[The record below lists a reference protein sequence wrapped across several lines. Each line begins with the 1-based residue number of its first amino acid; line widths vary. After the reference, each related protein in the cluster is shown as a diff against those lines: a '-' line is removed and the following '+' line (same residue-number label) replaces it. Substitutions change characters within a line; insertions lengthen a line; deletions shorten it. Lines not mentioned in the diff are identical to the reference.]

1 MKRMLLTLLLVAACC
16 GGPLWAQSA
25 PQDEAENT
33 DAKALAQKA
42 QFLKQQFEEFLANML
57 EVAELLEESEPETAK
72 ILRQTVEHAQRELV
86 AEKMEAVRQALR
98 EGLDQAAEKSQG
110 EVVTQ
115 LGQMLR
121 ILEGGVVERSE
132 TDKKLQ
138 ERQAALQEVN
148 RLLEQEKKE
157 EAKTRAA
164 AHAEEIDRQTRELMQ
179 ALEEL
184 AERQEALAKKTAE
197 LPADADALKKLGE
210 LRNRLDEQI
219 DKQQKVN
226 DQTAEAPLGKLPVLS
241 QAQQK
246 LAQASQALSEAIA
259 EASGDE
265 ELAQAIRDA
274 GGKVEALA
282 DASKNVAAAGKEMN
296 RAAEAMGRSHKG
308 DADLPQKQALAD
320 LKAARRAIDEAM
332 AQIAAE
338 TPSGEIADTQG
349 ELAAETRA
357 LDEAIKDVA
366 EKAAIDPES
375 LGKPQTAGDLKKA
388 AGHMD
393 AASEKVESQE
403 KQAAGEEQIK
413 ALAELRKKMEQAK
426 ELRERA
432 LEKTRQALDAEKQ
445 KQIAQDTKNLAEEMK
460 EGTDGKPMGGQR
472 SVAQAGESAAGA
484 AGKMA
489 DGQAGP
495 ANEDQNKTIEKLK
508 QAQQQL
514 GEEIAELQERSKQ
527 EKLAKVEEKLEA
539 ILEKQKAV
547 TAATRDTWEDRRPGE
562 TPYDREAEQT
572 LLDGARK
579 EGQLSEDVAIVRK
592 MLVDEGSTVI
602 FPEILGDVKEDLET
616 LQDRLAEKD
625 PGLVTQTTQQE
636 VERTLRELIDAV
648 RKELSKGPG
657 RGRGAGAGGGG
668 GNQPLIPPVA
678 ELRML
683 RLKQQRILAQT
694 RKLEAGIKAQ
704 EVTGE
709 SVAAESKVLSREQKR
724 IKKLAEEIN
733 KKMAA
738 SGSG

>member
-1 MKRMLLTLLLVAACC
+1 MLLSSLLVAGLCA
-16 GGPLWAQSA
+16 GPLVAQPV
-25 PQDEAENT
+25 PQAEKENT

-57 EVAELLEESEPETAK
+57 EVAELLEETEPETAK

-121 ILEGGVVERSE
+121 ILEGGVVEKSE

-148 RLLEQEKKE
+148 RLLEQERKE

-164 AHAEEIDRQTRELMQ
+164 AHAEELDKQTRELME
-179 ALEEL
+179 ALKAL
-184 AERQEALAKKTAE
+184 AQQQEALAEKTAE
-197 LPADADALKKLGE
+197 LPADDEALRKLGA
-210 LRNRLDEQI
+210 LRNQLDELI
-219 DKQQKVN
+219 DRQEKMN
-226 DQTAEAPLGKLPVLS
+226 DQTAGAPLGKLPVLS
-241 QAQQK
+241 EAQKK
-246 LAQASQALSEAIA
+246 LAQASQALGEAVA
-259 EASGDE
+259 EASRDE
-265 ELAQAIRDA
+265 KLAQAISDA
-274 GGKVEALA
+274 GGKPDVLA
-282 DASKNVAAAGKEMN
+282 DAEENVAAAGKEMT
-296 RAAEAMGRSHKG
+296 RAAEALGRSHKG
-308 DADLPQKQALAD
+308 DADLPQKQASAD

-332 AQIAAE
+332 GKLAAE
-338 TPSGEIADTQG
+338 TPTGEIAGEQD
-349 ELAAETRA
+349 ELAAEARA
-357 LDEAIKDVA
+357 LDEKAKAIA
-366 EKAAIDPES
+366 EQAAIDPES
-375 LGKPQTAGDLKKA
+375 LAKGKPVGDLNKA
-388 AGHMD
+388 AGHMN
-393 AASEKVESQE
+393 AASRKVESQE
-403 KQAAGEEQIK
+403 PQAAGDEQAK
-413 ALAELRKKMEQAK
+413 ALAELRKKMEQAA

-432 LEKTRQALDAEKQ
+432 MEKARQELDAEKQ
-445 KQIAQDTKNLAEEMK
+445 EQIAQDTNNLAERMK
-460 EGTDGKPMGGQR
+460 EGTDGKAMGGQR
-472 SVAQAGESAAGA
+472 SVAQAGKSAAGA

-495 ANEDQNKTIEKLK
+495 ANADQNDAIEKLK

-527 EKLAKVEEKLEA
+527 EKLAKVEEKLEV
-539 ILEKQKAV
+539 ILEKQKAI
-547 TAATRDTWEDRRPGE
+547 TAATKNTWENRRSGE
-562 TPYDREAEQT
+562 SPYDREAEQT

-579 EGQLSEDVAIVRK
+579 EGQLSEDVGIVRK

-602 FPEILGDVKEDLET
+602 FPEILGDVKDDLKT
-616 LQDRLAEKD
+616 LQGRLAEKD
-625 PGLVTQTTQQE
+625 PGLVTQVTQQE
-636 VERTLRELIDAV
+636 VERTLQELINAV

-657 RGRGAGAGGGG
+657 RGRGGGGG
-668 GNQPLIPPVA
+668 GGGQQAPLIPPVA

-683 RLKQQRILAQT
+683 LLKQQRVLAQT
-694 RKLEAGIKAQ
+694 RKLEAGVKAN

>member
-1 MKRMLLTLLLVAACC
+1 MKRMLLSSLLVAGLCA
-16 GGPLWAQSA
+16 GPLVAQPA
-25 PQDEAENT
+25 PQAEKENT

-57 EVAELLEESEPETAK
+57 EVAELLEETEPETAK

-121 ILEGGVVERSE
+121 ILEGGVVEKSE

-148 RLLEQEKKE
+148 RLLEQERKE

-164 AHAEEIDRQTRELMQ
+164 AHAEELDKQTRELME
-179 ALEEL
+179 ALKAL
-184 AERQEALAKKTAE
+184 AQQQEALAEKTAE
-197 LPADADALKKLGE
+197 LPADDEALRKLGA
-210 LRNRLDEQI
+210 LRNQLDELI
-219 DKQQKVN
+219 DRQEKMN
-226 DQTAEAPLGKLPVLS
+226 DQTAGAPLGKLPVLS
-241 QAQQK
+241 EAQKK
-246 LAQASQALSEAIA
+246 LAQASQALGEAVA
-259 EASGDE
+259 EASRDE
-265 ELAQAIRDA
+265 KLAQAISDA
-274 GGKVEALA
+274 GGKPDVLT
-282 DASKNVAAAGKEMN
+282 DAEENVAAAGKEMT
-296 RAAEAMGRSHKG
+296 RAAEALGRSHKG
-308 DADLPQKQALAD
+308 DADLPQKQASAD

-332 AQIAAE
+332 GKLAAE
-338 TPSGEIADTQG
+338 TPTGEIAGEQD
-349 ELAAETRA
+349 ELAAEARA
-357 LDEAIKDVA
+357 LDEKAKAIA
-366 EKAAIDPES
+366 EQAAIDPES
-375 LGKPQTAGDLKKA
+375 LAKGKPVGDLNKA
-388 AGHMD
+388 AGHMN
-393 AASEKVESQE
+393 AASRKVESQE
-403 KQAAGEEQIK
+403 PQAAGDEQAK
-413 ALAELRKKMEQAK
+413 ALAELRKKMEQAA

-432 LEKTRQALDAEKQ
+432 MEKARQELDAEKQ
-445 KQIAQDTKNLAEEMK
+445 EQIAQDTNNLAERMK
-460 EGTDGKPMGGQR
+460 EGTDGKAMGGQR
-472 SVAQAGESAAGA
+472 SVAQAGKSAAGA

-495 ANEDQNKTIEKLK
+495 ANADQNDAIEKLK

-527 EKLAKVEEKLEA
+527 EKLAKVEEKLEV
-539 ILEKQKAV
+539 ILEKQKAI
-547 TAATRDTWEDRRPGE
+547 TAATKNTWENRRSGE
-562 TPYDREAEQT
+562 SPYDREAEQT

-579 EGQLSEDVAIVRK
+579 EGQLSEDVGIVRK

-602 FPEILGDVKEDLET
+602 FPEILGDVKDDLKT
-616 LQDRLAEKD
+616 LQGRLAEKD
-625 PGLVTQTTQQE
+625 PGLVTQVTQQE
-636 VERTLRELIDAV
+636 VERTLQELINAV

-657 RGRGAGAGGGG
+657 RGRGGGGG
-668 GNQPLIPPVA
+668 GGGQQAPLIPPVA

-683 RLKQQRILAQT
+683 LLKQQRVLAQT
-694 RKLEAGIKAQ
+694 RKLEAGVKAN